1 MLKIH
6 PDGRHFADEK
16 GDTVYL
22 IGDTAWEMFHRLNR
36 EEAIRYL
43 DCRARQGFGF
53 IQSVIL
59 AEQGGLTEP
68 NAYGRLPLL
77 TGAGGDPDPALPD
90 TGGEYSF
97 FDHAEFI
104 ISEAEKRGLMMG
116 VLPTWGDK
124 FNALWG
130 GGPEIFTPEN
140 AYTYGKWLAG
150 LLKHHGN
157 IVWILGGDRPL
168 TEERHFRVVDA
179 MAEGLDVGDGGKFLM
194 TFHPMGGQSSSS
206 FVHDREWLDFNMMQ
220 SGHGWPSTP
229 SHEMAAHDRALLPV
243 KPVMDG
249 EQRYED
255 HPINFQPEKGYYDA
269 YDVRVTMWRN
279 LFSGTAGNTY
289 GHHAVWPMSRNINR
303 YFPNTWENAL
313 RRPAAESVRVL
324 RRFTDTHDI
333 ALFEPLTDAI
343 ADNDPGANYAAAMI
357 DGKRGIC
364 FVHIPCGVPER
375 INPAL
380 LGGRRIVSC
389 RAFSP
394 ADGSEI
400 EAKADEAGVLSFPG
414 RAAGRGQDA
423 VAELVFSERRS

>member
-6 PDGRHFADEK
+6 PDKRHFTDENVK
-16 GDTVYL
+16 TVYL
-22 IGDTAWEMFHRLNR
+22 IGDTAWEMFHCLSR
-36 EEAIRYL
+36 EEAVRYL
-43 DCRARQGFGF
+43 DCRAQQGFSF

-59 AEQGGLTEP
+59 AEREGLTQP
-68 NAYGRLPLL
+68 NAYGRLPLKNNAESVPDPL
-77 TGAGGDPDPALPD
+77 LPDVGGD
-90 TGGEYSF
+90 YSY
-97 FDHAEFI
+97 FDHVEYIVA
-104 ISEAEKRGLMMG
+104 EAEKRGLIMG

-140 AYTYGKWLAG
+140 AYAYGKWLAER
-150 LLKHHGN
+150 LKHHDN

-168 TEERHFRVVDA
+168 TEEKHFRVVDA
-179 MAEGLDVGDGGKFLM
+179 MAEGLGSGDGGKFLK

-206 FVHDREWLDFNMMQ
+206 FVHDRDWLDFNMMQ

-229 SHEMAAHDRALLPV
+229 SHEMAARDRSLTPV

-313 RRPAAESVRVL
+313 KRPAAESVRIL
-324 RRFTDTHDI
+324 RAFVDTIDV
-333 ALFEPLTDAI
+333 AEFDPLTDAI
-343 ADNDPGANYAAAMI
+343 LDNDPGANYAAAMI
-357 DGKRGIC
+357 SKDRSAAYI
-364 FVHIPCGVPER
+364 HIPCGVPEKL
-375 INPAL
+375 NPS
-380 LGGRRIVSC
+380 VFTMPVSSC

-394 ADGSEI
+394 ADGSDI
-400 EAKADEAGVLSFPG
+400 PASADESGLLSFGG
-414 RAAGRGQDA
+414 RSAGRGQDL
-423 VAELVFSERRS
+423 VVELTFRGDRS